1 MALSFTHETLAQ
13 RVLFGRGRAREHLR
27 AEIDRLGATR
37 VMLVASDRDAGVDDL
52 AAGLPVAVR
61 WREVR
66 QHVPVENA
74 DRARDAAAGADVLV
88 AVGGGSAIGLAKA
101 VALTTGLPILAVP
114 TTYAGSEGT
123 NVWGLT
129 ADGVKTTGVDPAVLP
144 VSVIYDAMLSASMP
158 VELSVA
164 SGLNALAH
172 CVDAL
177 WAPRAD
183 PINTALALEGAR
195 ALAVGLP
202 DVVDDPASETGRDH
216 ALYGSYLAAVA
227 FASAGSALHHKICH
241 VLGGA
246 FDLPHAQT
254 HAIVLPHV
262 LALNARAVPAEAL
275 RLAQSLG
282 ATATDVADGPRAA
295 VEGLEALRV
304 RLHAPRALRDHG
316 LAEADLDVATARCLD
331 AVPPTN
337 PVAVTED
344 ALRTLL
350 HAAWSGTA
358 PVLPERTVE
367 RDDPVSG

>member
-1 MALSFTHETLAQ
+1 VALSFTHETLGQ

-27 AEIDRLGATR
+27 AEVDRLGATR
-37 VMLVASDRDAGVDDL
+37 VMLIASDRDTTDP

-66 QHVPVENA
+66 RHVPVENA
-74 DRARDAAAGADVLV
+74 ERARGAAADHDVDVLV

-101 VALTTGLPILAVP
+101 VALTSGLPILAVP

-129 ADGVKTTGVDPAVLP
+129 EDGVKTTGVDPAVLP
-144 VSVIYDAMLSASMP
+144 ASVIYDAALSASMP
-158 VELSVA
+158 VDLSVA

-172 CVDAL
+172 CVDSL

-195 ALAVGLP
+195 ALAAGLP
-202 DVVDDPASETGRDH
+202 AVVDDPASDAGRDD
-216 ALYGSYLAAVA
+216 ALYGAYLAAVA

-254 HAIVLPHV
+254 HAVVLPHV
-262 LALNARAVPAEAL
+262 LALNAGAVPGAAL
-275 RLAQSLG
+275 RLAHALG
-282 ATATDVADGPRAA
+282 STAVDDGPRAA
-295 VEGLEALRV
+295 VDALEALRV
-304 RLHAPRALRDHG
+304 RLSAPRALRDHG
-316 LAEADLDVATARCLD
+316 LAEADLEEATARCLD

-337 PVAVTED
+337 PVAVTAD
-344 ALRTLL
+344 DMRSLL
-350 HAAWSGTA
+350 HAAWAGDA
-358 PVLPERTVE
+358 PVLAERT
-367 RDDPVSG
+367 G

>member
-1 MALSFTHETLAQ
+1 
-13 RVLFGRGRAREHLR
+13 
-27 AEIDRLGATR
+27 
-37 VMLVASDRDAGVDDL
+37 MLIASDRDKDIDDL

-74 DRARDAAAGADVLV
+74 ERARAAAAGADVLV

-101 VALTTGLPILAVP
+101 VALTSALPILAVP

-129 ADGVKTTGVDPAVLP
+129 KDGVKTTGVDPAVLP
-144 VSVIYDAMLSASMP
+144 VSVIYDSVLSASMP
-158 VELSVA
+158 VDLSVA

-202 DVVDDPASETGRDH
+202 AVVDEPASQAGRDD
-216 ALYGSYLAAVA
+216 ALYGTYLAAVA

-241 VLGGA
+241 VLGGT

-262 LALNARAVPAEAL
+262 LALNAGAVPAAAL
-275 RLAQSLG
+275 RLAQALG
-282 ATATDVADGPRAA
+282 STATEAGPRAA
-295 VEGLEALRV
+295 VHAIEALRV

-316 LAEADLDVATARCLD
+316 LAEADLDEAATRCL
-331 AVPPTN
+331 AAAPPTN
-337 PVAVTED
+337 PVAVTID
-344 ALRTLL
+344 DLRTLI
-350 HAAWSGTA
+350 HAAWAGDA
-358 PVLPERTVE
+358 PVLRERTS
-367 RDDPVSG
+367 R